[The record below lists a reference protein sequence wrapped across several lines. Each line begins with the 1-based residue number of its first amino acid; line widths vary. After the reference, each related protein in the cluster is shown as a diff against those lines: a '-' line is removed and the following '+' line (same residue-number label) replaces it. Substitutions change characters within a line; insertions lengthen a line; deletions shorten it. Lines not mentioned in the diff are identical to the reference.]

1 MSSAASSGVNES
13 NMGFLHDLKRGEAG
27 EDFIIQK
34 LQELYGGVAVK
45 SGGAKGWDFSLS
57 NGAWSVLFECK
68 SDFMA
73 AKTMNCFYE
82 TECNGKPSGLTSTA
96 AGRWAYL
103 LPDNC
108 IYIFEPAKML
118 EWLKVNGRPIGGGD
132 GGRAKG
138 FLAKVSVVDGLD
150 FVKKIVI

>member
-1 MSSAASSGVNES
+1 MSSAVFSRVSQSE
-13 NMGFLHDLKRGEAG
+13 MGFLNDLKRGEEG

-45 SGGAKGWDFSLS
+45 SGGAKGWDFSLT
-57 NGAWSVLFECK
+57 NKGWSIRFECK
-68 SDFMA
+68 SDFYA
-73 AKTMNCFYE
+73 AKSKNLFVE
-82 TECNGKPSGLTSTA
+82 VECNNKPSGLTSTT

-103 LPDNC
+103 LPENC

-138 FLAKVSVVDGLD
+138 FLVKVSVVDGLE
-150 FVKKIVI
+150 FVKKIEL